1 MKKYHLFIAAIL
13 AVCIC
18 SALACSSVHKTET
31 TPTAQPT
38 AQPTEWQAGH
48 QVPPDS
54 IEFRSVEE
62 MQAFFA
68 SVKLDE
74 SKVESYIEER
84 GIRRCCG
91 VRNKAELS
99 DLLERFDRIP
109 FPTHPKYKPHYMD
122 YYPTF
127 GRFTL
132 VYLFDKGHGYFTIY
146 EGLSAD
152 SETLLNGKI
161 KSKDV
166 TQIIPTGSDKIRRLY
181 IVNDTD
187 VSDDAVTFWADID
200 GFLVEI
206 LTVYNSRSEAV
217 EIVQSFDFGK
227 MSEVVNS
234 ITSE

>member
-1 MKKYHLFIAAIL
+1 MKKHFLFIAAML

-31 TPTAQPT
+31 APT
-38 AQPTEWQAGH
+38 AQPTEQPTERQAGH

-99 DLLERFDRIP
+99 DLFSRVGTSAMIKHRWLSD
-109 FPTHPKYKPHYMD
+109 
-122 YYPTF
+122 
-127 GRFTL
+127 TL
-132 VYLFDKGHGYFTIY
+132 T
-146 EGLSAD
+146 
-152 SETLLNGKI
+152 
-161 KSKDV
+161 
-166 TQIIPTGSDKIRRLY
+166 
-181 IVNDTD
+181 
-187 VSDDAVTFWADID
+187 
-200 GFLVEI
+200 
-206 LTVYNSRSEAV
+206 LTVYENGTAVLVNYAKTQADVDGVTVSPESFAVTERGSVEAFIA
-217 EIVQSFDFGK
+217 EGGSDL
-227 MSEVVNS
+227 
-234 ITSE
+234 

>member
-1 MKKYHLFIAAIL
+1 
-13 AVCIC
+13 
-18 SALACSSVHKTET
+18 
-31 TPTAQPT
+31 
-38 AQPTEWQAGH
+38 
-48 QVPPDS
+48 
-54 IEFRSVEE
+54 

-109 FPTHPKYKPHYMD
+109 FPTHPKYKPHFMD

-132 VYLFDKGHGYFTIY
+132 VYLFDKGHGYFTIF

-152 SETLLNGKI
+152 
-161 KSKDV
+161 
-166 TQIIPTGSDKIRRLY
+166 
-181 IVNDTD
+181 
-187 VSDDAVTFWADID
+187 
-200 GFLVEI
+200 
-206 LTVYNSRSEAV
+206 
-217 EIVQSFDFGK
+217 
-227 MSEVVNS
+227 
-234 ITSE
+234 

>member
-1 MKKYHLFIAAIL
+1 MFEIVAGVAPDGLTRAAGL
-13 AVCIC
+13 
-18 SALACSSVHKTET
+18 
-31 TPTAQPT
+31 
-38 AQPTEWQAGH
+38 
-48 QVPPDS
+48 
-54 IEFRSVEE
+54 
-62 MQAFFA
+62 
-68 SVKLDE
+68 
-74 SKVESYIEER
+74 
-84 GIRRCCG
+84 
-91 VRNKAELS
+91 
-99 DLLERFDRIP
+99 
-109 FPTHPKYKPHYMD
+109 
-122 YYPTF
+122 
-127 GRFTL
+127 
-132 VYLFDKGHGYFTIY
+132 YLFDKGHGYFTIF

>member
-1 MKKYHLFIAAIL
+1 MKKYHFFIAAIL

-38 AQPTEWQAGH
+38 EQPTEWQAGH

-109 FPTHPKYKPHYMD
+109 FPTHP
-122 YYPTF
+122 
-127 GRFTL
+127 
-132 VYLFDKGHGYFTIY
+132 
-146 EGLSAD
+146 
-152 SETLLNGKI
+152 
-161 KSKDV
+161 
-166 TQIIPTGSDKIRRLY
+166 
-181 IVNDTD
+181 
-187 VSDDAVTFWADID
+187 
-200 GFLVEI
+200 
-206 LTVYNSRSEAV
+206 
-217 EIVQSFDFGK
+217 
-227 MSEVVNS
+227 EV
-234 ITSE
+234 

>member
-1 MKKYHLFIAAIL
+1 M
-13 AVCIC
+13 
-18 SALACSSVHKTET
+18 
-31 TPTAQPT
+31 
-38 AQPTEWQAGH
+38 
-48 QVPPDS
+48 
-54 IEFRSVEE
+54 
-62 MQAFFA
+62 
-68 SVKLDE
+68 
-74 SKVESYIEER
+74 
-84 GIRRCCG
+84 
-91 VRNKAELS
+91 
-99 DLLERFDRIP
+99 ERFDRIP

-132 VYLFDKGHGYFTIY
+132 VYLFDKGHGYFTIF

-217 EIVQSFDFGK
+217 EILQSFDFGK

>member
-1 MKKYHLFIAAIL
+1 MKKHFLFIAAIL

-99 DLLERFDRIP
+99 
-109 FPTHPKYKPHYMD
+109 
-122 YYPTF
+122 
-127 GRFTL
+127 
-132 VYLFDKGHGYFTIY
+132 
-146 EGLSAD
+146 LS
-152 SETLLNGKI
+152 LI
-161 KSKDV
+161 H
-166 TQIIPTGSDKIRRLY
+166 I
-181 IVNDTD
+181 
-187 VSDDAVTFWADID
+187 
-200 GFLVEI
+200 
-206 LTVYNSRSEAV
+206 
-217 EIVQSFDFGK
+217 
-227 MSEVVNS
+227 
-234 ITSE
+234 

>member
-1 MKKYHLFIAAIL
+1 M
-13 AVCIC
+13 
-18 SALACSSVHKTET
+18 
-31 TPTAQPT
+31 
-38 AQPTEWQAGH
+38 
-48 QVPPDS
+48 
-54 IEFRSVEE
+54 
-62 MQAFFA
+62 
-68 SVKLDE
+68 KLDE

-127 GRFTL
+127 ERFTL
-132 VYLFDKGHGYFTIY
+132 VYLFDKGHGYFTIF

>member
-38 AQPTEWQAGH
+38 EWQTGH
-48 QVPPDS
+48 QEPPDS

-74 SKVESYIEER
+74 SKVASYIEER

-99 DLLERFDRIP
+99 DLLERIDRIP
-109 FPTHPKYKPHYMD
+109 
-122 YYPTF
+122 
-127 GRFTL
+127 
-132 VYLFDKGHGYFTIY
+132 
-146 EGLSAD
+146 
-152 SETLLNGKI
+152 
-161 KSKDV
+161 
-166 TQIIPTGSDKIRRLY
+166 
-181 IVNDTD
+181 
-187 VSDDAVTFWADID
+187 
-200 GFLVEI
+200 
-206 LTVYNSRSEAV
+206 
-217 EIVQSFDFGK
+217 
-227 MSEVVNS
+227 
-234 ITSE
+234 

>member
-1 MKKYHLFIAAIL
+1 MKKHYLFIAAIL

-38 AQPTEWQAGH
+38 AQPTERQTGH

-99 DLLERFDRIP
+99 DLLER
-109 FPTHPKYKPHYMD
+109 
-122 YYPTF
+122 TF

>member
-1 MKKYHLFIAAIL
+1 MKKYPLFIAAIL

-74 SKVESYIEER
+74 SKVASYIEER

-132 VYLFDKGHGYFTIY
+132 VYLFDKGHGYFTIF

-152 SETLLNGKI
+152 SETMLNGKI
-161 KSKDV
+161 K
-166 TQIIPTGSDKIRRLY
+166 
-181 IVNDTD
+181 
-187 VSDDAVTFWADID
+187 
-200 GFLVEI
+200 
-206 LTVYNSRSEAV
+206 
-217 EIVQSFDFGK
+217 
-227 MSEVVNS
+227 
-234 ITSE
+234 